1 MFSVA
6 GAQAPWPKESQA
18 HAPTAGGFLEDRDHI
33 LKRSHLSEMRHKHP
47 LKTSEEH
54 ISSPRHSMG
63 LPYMPISW
71 GGGLGGL
78 AGAAVLWQSHGVTRV
93 ISSNCTDNY
102 DPREVQ

>member
-63 LPYMPISW
+63 LPEDCRSVGVVDQGVW
-71 GGGLGGL
+71 LGR
-78 AGAAVLWQSHGVTRV
+78 QSYG
-93 ISSNCTDNY
+93 S
-102 DPREVQ
+102 PME